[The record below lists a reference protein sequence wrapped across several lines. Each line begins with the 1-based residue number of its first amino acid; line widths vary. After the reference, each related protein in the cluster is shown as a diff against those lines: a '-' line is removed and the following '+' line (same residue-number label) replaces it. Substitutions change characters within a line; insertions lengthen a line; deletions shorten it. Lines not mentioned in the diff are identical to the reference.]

1 MMHADRGILRD
12 RMAFA
17 MVKGMRRVNADSMLG
32 LIGSETLFFEVPER
46 ELAAR
51 VGRMLPVFSDSYR
64 SQLRMKAAR
73 ELDFV
78 EDNNIRCLYF
88 KDDGYPARLRECDDV
103 PLMVYTVGDC
113 EVNDTHVVSVVGT
126 RHATPYGV
134 DFVNRLVEDLAQR
147 IGDVLIVS
155 GLAYGIDVAAH
166 RAALKYGLPTAAV
179 LAHGLNTIYPAA
191 HRQVAAEMARNGG
204 MLLTDYTSADVVHRG
219 NFLARNRIVAGMSD
233 CTVVVESARKG
244 GAMVTASIAGGYSRE
259 VMAVPGRTSD
269 PYSEGCNHLIATN
282 QATMIRDASDLIAAC
297 RWVEREQEAVQGQ
310 LFYQPTEKEQA
321 VLDYIV
327 SNPESTVNGMSV
339 GLGMPSGS
347 LMSLLIDMEFK
358 DLIIAVPGG
367 RYALSNK

>member
-1 MMHADRGILRD
+1 M
-12 RMAFA
+12 
-17 MVKGMRRVNADSMLG
+17 
-32 LIGSETLFFEVPER
+32 
-46 ELAAR
+46 
-51 VGRMLPVFSDSYR
+51 
-64 SQLRMKAAR
+64 
-73 ELDFV
+73 
-78 EDNNIRCLYF
+78 
-88 KDDGYPARLRECDDV
+88 
-103 PLMVYTVGDC
+103 
-113 EVNDTHVVSVVGT
+113 
-126 RHATPYGV
+126 
-134 DFVNRLVEDLAQR
+134 
-147 IGDVLIVS
+147 
-155 GLAYGIDVAAH
+155 AAH

>member
-1 MMHADRGILRD
+1 MC
-12 RMAFA
+12 
-17 MVKGMRRVNADSMLG
+17 S
-32 LIGSETLFFEVPER
+32 
-46 ELAAR
+46 
-51 VGRMLPVFSDSYR
+51 SD
-64 SQLRMKAAR
+64 L
-73 ELDFV
+73 
-78 EDNNIRCLYF
+78 
-88 KDDGYPARLRECDDV
+88 
-103 PLMVYTVGDC
+103 
-113 EVNDTHVVSVVGT
+113 
-126 RHATPYGV
+126 
-134 DFVNRLVEDLAQR
+134 
-147 IGDVLIVS
+147 
-155 GLAYGIDVAAH
+155 
-166 RAALKYGLPTAAV
+166 
-179 LAHGLNTIYPAA
+179 
-191 HRQVAAEMARNGG
+191 
-204 MLLTDYTSADVVHRG
+204 
-219 NFLARNRIVAGMSD
+219 
-233 CTVVVESARKG
+233 
-244 GAMVTASIAGGYSRE
+244 RE